1 MTTALVVVIVA
12 FVVLWALLRLRPVAS
27 VQYLLRVARRALGLR
42 RRTVRVA
49 GEPWVYLEGGPS
61 SAPVILFVHGY
72 GADKDMWLS
81 YSRLFSGRYQVIAP
95 DLPGFGEAT
104 RDPDRDYSPRAQAR
118 RVAAFCD
125 ALRIKDAH
133 IVGSSMGGYISAWL
147 AVDRA
152 DLVRTL
158 TLMNAAG
165 LYGEHPSVVQTVA
178 ESGDNPLVA
187 ADDAGLRKLLGLLT
201 YKPMRLPRFVRDFLL
216 EGYRANQDLL
226 DRIFWQLVE
235 AHDTEGLEPALA
247 RVRAPTLIVWG
258 KEDQVLDAS
267 CAAAYAR
274 AIPNAEVVMLE
285 QVGHVPMY
293 EAPAVTAAAQR
304 ALFSPRD

>member
-1 MTTALVVVIVA
+1 MTTALVVVLGA
-12 FVVLWALLRLRPVAS
+12 FLGLWAIARLKPVAA
-27 VQYLLRVARRALGLR
+27 VQFLLRVARRALGMR

-49 GEPWVYLEGGPS
+49 GETWVYLEGGQA

-81 YSRLFSGRYQVIAP
+81 YSRLFSGHYQVISP

-118 RVAAFCD
+118 RLAAFCD

-133 IVGSSMGGYISAWL
+133 VVGSSMGGFISAWL

-165 LYGEHPSVVQTVA
+165 LYGENPSVVQTVA

-187 ADDAGLRKLLGLLT
+187 ADDAALRTLLDLLS

-216 EGYRANQDLL
+216 EGYQAHQALL
-226 DRIFWQLVE
+226 DRIFWQLVD
-235 AHDTEGLEPALA
+235 AHDSEGLEPALA

-267 CAAAYAR
+267 CAAAYAQ
-274 AIPNAEVVMLE
+274 AIPGAQVVMLE

-293 EAPAVTAAAQR
+293 EAPAATADAQR

>member
-1 MTTALVVVIVA
+1 MTTALVVVIGA
-12 FVVLWALLRLRPVAS
+12 FVGLWVIVRLRPVPATLS
-27 VQYLLRVARRALGLR
+27 LLRMARRALGLR

-49 GEPWVYLEGGPS
+49 GEPWVYLQGGPS

-81 YSRLFSGRYQVIAP
+81 YARLFSARYQVISP

-118 RVAAFCD
+118 RLAAFCD

-133 IVGSSMGGYISAWL
+133 VVGSSMGGYISAWL

-165 LYGEHPSVVQTVA
+165 LYGDKPSVVQTVA

-187 ADDAGLRKLLGLLT
+187 TDDAALKRLLDLLT
-201 YKPMRLPRFVRDFLL
+201 YKPMWLPRFVRDFLL
-216 EGYRANQDLL
+216 AGYLEHQALL

-235 AHDTEGLEPALA
+235 AHDREGLEPALA

-258 KEDQVLDAS
+258 QEDQVLDPS

-274 AIPNAEVVMLE
+274 AIPGARVVMLE
-285 QVGHVPMY
+285 RVGHVPMY
-293 EAPAVTAAAQR
+293 EAPAATAAAQR

>member
-1 MTTALVVVIVA
+1 MTTALVVVIGALVS
-12 FVVLWALLRLRPVAS
+12 LWAGLRLRPVPS
-27 VQYLLRVARRALGLR
+27 VQLLLRVARRALGMRYR
-42 RRTVRVA
+42 RVRVA

-81 YSRLFSGRYQVIAP
+81 YSRLFSRRYQVISP

-104 RDPDRDYSPRAQAR
+104 RDPERDYSPRAQAR
-118 RVAAFCD
+118 RLAAFCD

-133 IVGSSMGGYISAWL
+133 VVGSSMGGFISAWL

-165 LYGEHPSVVQTVA
+165 LYGANPSVVQTVA

-187 ADDAGLRKLLGLLT
+187 ADDAGLKQLLGLLT
-201 YKPMRLPRFVRDFLL
+201 YKPMRLPRFVREFLL
-216 EGYRANQDLL
+216 AGYKTNQVLL

-235 AHDTEGLEPALA
+235 AHDSEGLEPALA
-247 RVRAPTLIVWG
+247 RV
-258 KEDQVLDAS
+258 
-267 CAAAYAR
+267 
-274 AIPNAEVVMLE
+274 
-285 QVGHVPMY
+285 
-293 EAPAVTAAAQR
+293 
-304 ALFSPRD
+304 